1 MSPSQEEEMSASQDA
16 ASRGA
21 VQVTGVATVGVPV
34 TDPDRAVEF
43 YVGVLGLEKRLDVP
57 TPGGGRWIVVAP
69 PGTSGTTLALVAAHD
84 GVPAGV
90 ETGIRLTTPDAD
102 AAHAQLLSQDVEA
115 GEVLRWPGVPA
126 MFAFRDQDGN
136 RLELVEVAVPSA

>member
-1 MSPSQEEEMSASQDA
+1 MSARHDTAGRNSI
-16 ASRGA
+16 
-21 VQVTGVATVGVPV
+21 QVTGVATVGVAV
-34 TDPDRAVEF
+34 TDQDRALDF
-43 YVGVLGLEKRLDVP
+43 YVGVLGMQKRLDVP

-69 PGTSGTTLALVAAHD
+69 PGTTGTTLALVAAHD
-84 GVPAGV
+84 GVPAGI

-102 AAHAQLLSQDVEA
+102 AAHAQLLSQGVET

-136 RLELVEVAVPSA
+136 RLELIEAGN